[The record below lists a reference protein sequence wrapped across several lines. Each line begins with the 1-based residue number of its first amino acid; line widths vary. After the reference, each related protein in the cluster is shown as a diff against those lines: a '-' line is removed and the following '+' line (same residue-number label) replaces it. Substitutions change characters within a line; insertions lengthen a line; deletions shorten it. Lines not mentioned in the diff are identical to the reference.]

1 MKLKRK
7 SAIFREMYKKYQ
19 VFISSTYKDL
29 INEREQVRDTILSMY
44 QFPIGMEMFS
54 AANEEQWEII
64 KETIDSSDYYIL
76 IIGKRYGSV
85 IEDGPDAGMS
95 YTEKEYRYAKRIG
108 LPILAYIKKDEVIT
122 ANNVDTDPEKVK
134 KLQTFKD
141 DVTKGREVKW
151 FSSTEELGKEVSLSL
166 HKEIDR
172 GKRPGW
178 IRSDSVDIEKSLS
191 EIVELSR
198 QNRGLQEE
206 NKRLS
211 IALEKC
217 RGAYDRRPNLDITLA
232 STKADDDEHQDFY
245 NRDEIIL
252 IEEDGVVHLKQK
264 TISTEKEMSKFLPIS
279 WRDIPPDIKNRINEL
294 DIKNYNAELPSKD
307 EVEKYLQ
314 SYITYLRIME
324 NGVPITIFV
333 NNLGTSK
340 ATDVSV
346 TIEFPDAV
354 RVFDLDDIIGMPKPE
369 APKLPKN
376 PINEAYKRLNQ
387 ERSHALNI
395 PLFSD
400 WGGINN
406 SSYISPIAYSPFR
419 NGNTIYSYIE
429 IEDNIVEIGQ
439 TQGIVHT
446 KSDYFTGAYVV
457 PFCKGEY
464 EAKITLMC
472 AEYQD
477 PEETTIK
484 LVVE

>member
-1 MKLKRK
+1 MD
-7 SAIFREMYKKYQ
+7 KKYQ
-19 VFISSTYKDL
+19 IFISSTYKDL

-54 AANEEQWEII
+54 AADEEQWEII

-85 IEDGPDAGMS
+85 IGEGIDAGMS
-95 YTEKEYRYAKRIG
+95 YTEKEYRYAKSIG

-134 KLQTFKD
+134 KLQEFKD

-166 HKEIDR
+166 HKEMDR

-206 NKRLS
+206 NRRLS

-217 RGAYDRRPNLDITLA
+217 RGAYDRRPNLSITLA
-232 STKADDDEHQDFY
+232 ATKADDDDYQDLY

-252 IEEDGVVHLKQK
+252 VEEDGVVHLKLK
-264 TISTEKEMSKFLPIS
+264 NISTEKEKSKFLPLS
-279 WRDIPPDIKNRINEL
+279 WNDIPLDIKNRINEL
-294 DIKNYNAELPSKD
+294 DIMNYNAELPSED

-324 NGVPITIFV
+324 NGIPITIFV

-340 ATDVSV
+340 ATDISV
-346 TIEFPDAV
+346 TIEFPNTV
-354 RVFDLDDIIGMPKPE
+354 RVFNIDGIIGMSKPE

-376 PINEAYKRLNQ
+376 PIDEAYKRLNQ
-387 ERSHALNI
+387 ERAHALDI

-400 WGGINN
+400 WGSINS

-419 NGNTIYSYIE
+419 NGNTVYSYIE
-429 IEDNIVEIGQ
+429 IEDNIVEIEQ

-446 KSDYFTGAYVV
+446 KFDYFNGAYVV
-457 PFCKGEY
+457 PFCQGEY
-464 EAKITLMC
+464 EAKVTLMWSEC
-472 AEYQD
+472 NYR
-477 PEETTIK
+477 I
-484 LVVE
+484 